1 MAVLG
6 IDWGERRIGLAV
18 SDPEG
23 VIATPAGVLV
33 SVGRKKDLEAIRQV
47 VAERAVTEI
56 VVGLPVHMNGSRGE
70 AAKAAQKFA
79 AQLSSALGLPVETLD
94 ERWTTAEADRA
105 LSEAGRSGRKR
116 RKQSID
122 SMAATILLR
131 TYLEIRAGRPEPPG
145 STE

>member
-23 VIATPAGVLV
+23 IIATPIGKLDAT
-33 SVGRKKDLEAIRQV
+33 SRKRDIAAIRALV
-47 VAERAVTEI
+47 EERGITEI
-56 VVGLPVHMNGSRGE
+56 VVGLPIHMDGRRGE
-70 AAKAAQKFA
+70 AAEAATRFA
-79 AQLSSALGLPVETLD
+79 ADLSAALELPVETLD

-105 LSEAGRSGRKR
+105 LQEGGRSGRR
-116 RKQSID
+116 RRRESID

-131 TYLEIRAGRPEPPG
+131 TYLEIRRSRTEPAH
-145 STE
+145 S